1 MINTRSQA
9 STPTCLHSGGN
20 SEGPSGLRGSHSA
33 AEACSSASHS
43 PAAPS
48 ALSRCPFSG
57 ARPAKPPA
65 CGPSPGTCVPGNQ
78 LRMLARPH
86 HPTNH
91 HASLARG
98 PFTARLVA
106 RAASPRCPAPT
117 KASRRHALCSAVPK
131 RGRASE
137 QHAEALRKR
146 KLQAASPAPEPSG
159 QCVGVKGWGGGLW
172 FRPLSSPSAPFPCCG
187 GCRPQAGNQFS
198 QC

>member
-20 SEGPSGLRGSHSA
+20 SERPSGLRGSHSA

-65 CGPSPGTCVPGNQ
+65 CGPSPGTCVPGNH

-91 HASLARG
+91 HASLVRARPLHSQACWKGSLSSLSRSHESVVTPRPLLGCSQTGARIRAARG
-98 PFTARLVA
+98 GLAKTQTAGRISRSEA
-106 RAASPRCPAPT
+106 RPTNLLSPTCSQGREPPA
-117 KASRRHALCSAVPK
+117 
-131 RGRASE
+131 
-137 QHAEALRKR
+137 
-146 KLQAASPAPEPSG
+146 
-159 QCVGVKGWGGGLW
+159 
-172 FRPLSSPSAPFPCCG
+172 
-187 GCRPQAGNQFS
+187 
-198 QC
+198 

>member
-1 MINTRSQA
+1 MVNTRSQA

-33 AEACSSASHS
+33 VEACSSASHS

-65 CGPSPGTCVPGNQ
+65 CGPSPGTCVPGNH

-131 RGRASE
+131 RGARIRA
-137 QHAEALRKR
+137 AR
-146 KLQAASPAPEPSG
+146 
-159 QCVGVKGWGGGLW
+159 GGLAKTQTAGRISRSEA
-172 FRPLSSPSAPFPCCG
+172 RPNNLLSPTCSHGREPPA
-187 GCRPQAGNQFS
+187 
-198 QC
+198 

>member
-91 HASLARG
+91 HASLARV

-146 KLQAASPAPEPSG
+146 RLQAASPDRRRGPPICFPRYVPRVENSLREQP
-159 QCVGVKGWGGGLW
+159 
-172 FRPLSSPSAPFPCCG
+172 PSAA
-187 GCRPQAGNQFS
+187 RIASS
-198 QC
+198 QDPP